1 MRTSLNR
8 LAGWTALAA
17 LAGCTVGP
25 NYHRPTAPV
34 SPRFKEAAGWAPSQ
48 PADAIDRGAWW
59 SMFHDAQLD
68 SLEQRVATSNQTVAQ
83 YEAAYREA
91 HQVVAEARSSFFP
104 TIGAEGS
111 ATHSREPN
119 GISSLGTTGAGT
131 TGTGTSTS
139 TTGTSSGTTG
149 STGTTGA
156 GATTTSSSGT
166 SIRTTYV
173 AELEASWVPDLWGKV
188 RRTVESDTALAQAS
202 AADLANAR
210 LAAQGSLAEDYFALR
225 VLDEQSRLYHDTV
238 ADYQKFLT
246 VTTNQYTYGTQAR
259 SAVITAQTQ
268 LYAAQA
274 QLIDVGVRRSAME
287 HAIAVLVGVPPA
299 ALTITPATFARDVP
313 VAPTDVASS
322 LLERRPD
329 IAAAERRMASA
340 NALVG
345 VAVSAYYPSLTLS
358 GDYGSG
364 ASSIGSLFTSAA
376 SLWSVGAE
384 LADTLIDFG
393 ARRARVREQRAAYD
407 ESVAT
412 YRQTV
417 LTAFQGVEDELSALH
432 VYQQEQA
439 VLLQT
444 EASARQAVQLDL
456 NQYREGTVDYTTVI
470 TAQATALTASQN
482 VLTVLQERLQSSVVL
497 VEDLGGG
504 WSARDLPK
512 S

>member
-1 MRTSLNR
+1 MSSRLHR

-34 SPRFKEAAGWAPSQ
+34 SPQFKEAAGWTPSH

-59 SMFHDAQLD
+59 SMFNDAQLD
-68 SLEQRVATSNQTVAQ
+68 ALERRVATSNQTVAG

-91 HQVVAEARSSFFP
+91 HQVVAEARASFFP
-104 TIGAEGS
+104 TIGAEAS
-111 ATHSREPN
+111 ATHSRESG
-119 GISSLGTTGAGT
+119 GIGSLGTTGSGT
-131 TGTGTSTS
+131 TTGS
-139 TTGTSSGTTG
+139 TTGTTETTG
-149 STGTTGA
+149 S
-156 GATTTSSSGT
+156 GATTTSSSGST
-166 SIRTTYV
+166 IRTTYV

-188 RRTVESDTALAQAS
+188 RRTVESDQALAQAS

-225 VLDEQSRLYHDTV
+225 VLDEQQRLYRDTV
-238 ADYQKFLT
+238 ADYRKFLT

-274 QLIDVGVRRSAME
+274 QLLDVGVRRSAME

-299 ALTITPATFARDVP
+299 ALTIAPAPFTRDVP
-313 VAPTDVASS
+313 VAPSDVASS

-329 IAAAERRMASA
+329 IAASERRMASA

-345 VAVSAYYPSLTLS
+345 VAVSAYYPDLTLS

-364 ASSIGSLFTSAA
+364 ASSLGSLFGSAA

-444 EASARQAVQLDL
+444 EASARQTVQLDL

-482 VLTVLQERLQSSVVL
+482 VLTVLQARLQSSVLL

>member
-1 MRTSLNR
+1 MHK

-25 NYHRPTAPV
+25 DYHRPAAPV
-34 SPRFKEAAGWAPSQ
+34 SPQFKEAAGWTPSH

-68 SLEQRVATSNQTVAQ
+68 ALEQRVATSNQTVAE

-91 HQVVAEARSSFFP
+91 HQVVAGARASFFP
-104 TIGAEGS
+104 TIGAEAS
-111 ATHSREPN
+111 ATHSREPS
-119 GISSLGTTGAGT
+119 GIGALGTTGSATTTGTTGSTGTIGT
-131 TGTGTSTS
+131 TGT
-139 TTGTSSGTTG
+139 
-149 STGTTGA
+149 TGTTGA
-156 GATTTSSSGT
+156 GATTTGTGGT

-188 RRTVESDTALAQAS
+188 RRTVESDRALAQAS

-225 VLDEQSRLYHDTV
+225 VLDEQQRLYRDTL

-246 VTTNQYTYGTQAR
+246 LTTNQYRFGTQAR

-268 LYAAQA
+268 LYCAQA

-287 HAIAVLVGVPPA
+287 HGIAVVVGVPPA
-299 ALTITPATFARDVP
+299 ALAIAPATVTRDVP
-313 VAPTDVASS
+313 VAPADVASS

-329 IAAAERRMASA
+329 IAASERRMASA

-345 VAVSAYYPSLTLS
+345 VAVSAYYPDLTLS

-364 ASSIGSLFTSAA
+364 ATSLGSLFSSAA

-393 ARRARVREQRAAYD
+393 ARRARVRQQRAAYD
-407 ESVAT
+407 EAVAT

-432 VYQQEQA
+432 VYQQEQD
-439 VLLQT
+439 VLLQD

-482 VLTVLQERLQSSVVL
+482 VLTVLQERLQSSVLL

-504 WSARDLPK
+504 WSARELPN

>member
-1 MRTSLNR
+1 MRPSLRR

-25 NYHRPTAPV
+25 DYHRPEAPV

-59 SMFHDAQLD
+59 SMFHDAALD
-68 SLEQRVATSNQTVAQ
+68 QLEQRVATSNQTVAE
-83 YEAAYREA
+83 YEAAYRQA
-91 HQVVAEARSSFFP
+91 HQVVAEARSSLFP
-104 TIGAEGS
+104 TVGVDADV
-111 ATHSREPN
+111 THSRESS
-119 GISSLGTTGAGT
+119 GIGTTGA
-131 TGTGTSTS
+131 TGAGTST
-139 TTGTSSGTTG
+139 GGTTSG
-149 STGTTGA
+149 STGTT
-156 GATTTSSSGT
+156 TTSTGGS
-166 SIRTTYV
+166 SIRTSYV
-173 AELEASWVPDLWGKV
+173 GELEASWVPDLWGKV
-188 RRTVESDTALAQAS
+188 RRTIESDKALAQAS

-225 VLDEQSRLYHDTV
+225 VLDEQSRLYRDTV

-246 VTTNQYTYGTQAR
+246 LTTNQFKFGTQAR

-268 LYAAQA
+268 LYGAQA
-274 QLIDVGVRRSAME
+274 SLIDVGVRRSAME

-299 ALTITPATFARDVP
+299 ALTIAPASFARDVP
-313 VAPTDVASS
+313 VAPVDVASS

-340 NALVG
+340 NAQIG

-364 ASSIGSLFTSAA
+364 ASSLGSLFTSAA

-393 ARRARVREQRAAYD
+393 ARRAQVRASRAAYD

-432 VYQQEQA
+432 VYQQEQD
-439 VLLQT
+439 VLLHT
-444 EASARQAVQLDL
+444 ESSARQAVQLDT

-470 TAQATALTASQN
+470 TAQATALAASQN
-482 VLTVLQERLQSSVVL
+482 VLTVLQERLQSSVLL

-504 WSARDLPK
+504 WSADQLPK